1 MIFISINR
9 KIDTRKAL
17 DKAYMLS
24 LFKRR
29 REKFLSKR
37 EKLVDIH
44 IDLVRNFRGKF
55 RNMSLKYELITNYGT
70 TTVRAKIHK
79 RQDTPYRAHNTL
91 EWFKA
96 HGLGKY
102 TAQTLDYYRP
112 LNMFFYKE
120 APGIS
125 FEELMSQ
132 KPRFHIQFTPSIAQF
147 LKKVHNISAQPR
159 FLPIKDEE
167 QEKKERR
174 HWFFLVRK
182 CAPQFYPLFSDNLK
196 KLWRVR
202 KQYEDLFLDRS
213 QFRLVHGDFHWGN
226 ILTKI
231 KNQKSKIKNYFKVI
245 DFGYAFLGDPL
256 EDVGGF
262 LAQTDSMFH
271 YYAPDFILNADIIR
285 KRFIKNYFGSL
296 GGPTSRQGRTSEQI
310 RLYYFEIQ
318 KILEM
323 AAIVAFLEQNPE
335 SKAKGMKRLLT
346 KAEEKIKSL

>member
-1 MIFISINR
+1 MIFVKINR
-9 KIDTRKAL
+9 RINTRKAL
-17 DKAYMLS
+17 DKAYMLF

-44 IDLVRNFRGKF
+44 IDLVRNFRDKF
-55 RNMSLKYELITNYGT
+55 RNMSLKYELVTNYGT
-70 TTVRAKIHK
+70 RVVRAKIHK
-79 RQDTPYRAHNTL
+79 RQDTPYRAYNVL

-102 TAQTLDYYRP
+102 TAQALDYYRP

-132 KPRFHIQFTPSIAQF
+132 KPRIHIQFAPLIAQF
-147 LKKVHNISAQPR
+147 LKQVHGISQQLT
-159 FLPIKDEE
+159 FLPTKTIK
-167 QEKKERR
+167 QQLKERR

-182 CAPQFYPLFSDNLK
+182 CAPQFYPLYSDNLR
-196 KLWRVR
+196 KLWAYK
-202 KQYEDLFLDRS
+202 KQHEDLFLDKS

-226 ILTKI
+226 IL
-231 KNQKSKIKNYFKVI
+231 KSSSSRFKVI
-245 DFGYAFLGDPL
+245 DFGCAFLGDPL

-271 YYAPDFILNADIIR
+271 YYAPDFTSNAGIIR
-285 KRFIKNYFGSL
+285 KRFMQSYFGSL
-296 GGPTSRQGRTSEQI
+296 GGSASQEK
-310 RLYYFEIQ
+310 RLLYFEIQ

-323 AAIVAFLEQNPE
+323 AAIVAFLEPDPE
-335 SKAKGMKRLLT
+335 SKAKGMERLLA
-346 KAEEKIKSL
+346 KVEEKIKLL